1 MGTWEDSLLINWFH
15 ILKICLNAYI
25 CQTFFKRIKANQ
37 PSSPLGYLSSYLTL
51 FLYLSILFVF
61 TDKLPEN
68 IPVWHLNILTIY
80 AGSDIVLMFFAWI
93 IQRNLVARRDELFRF
108 KAGDITQEKKE
119 RDLFDIR
126 YMPEEYMS
134 DVEDTSDEEEYC
146 TVCGKGFR
154 SLAVLRSHQTLKHA
168 YRHPLRLYIH
178 SPTYPLWFCVFP

>member
-134 DVEDTSDEEEYC
+134 DVEDTSDEEEEDIPAAG
-146 TVCGKGFR
+146 VPP
-154 SLAVLRSHQTLKHA
+154 SEEQPPAA
-168 YRHPLRLYIH
+168 
-178 SPTYPLWFCVFP
+178 